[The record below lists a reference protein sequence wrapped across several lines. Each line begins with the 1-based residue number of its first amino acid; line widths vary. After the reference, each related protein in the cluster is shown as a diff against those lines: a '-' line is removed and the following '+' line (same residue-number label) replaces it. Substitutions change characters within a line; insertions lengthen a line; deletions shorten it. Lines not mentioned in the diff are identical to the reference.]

1 MSDQGF
7 VRSHSVV
14 IYFTLAYGIAWI
26 GSFILGG
33 PKFFAGELF
42 EFEDVGKMAIMAL
55 IAPFIAGLLMTYLV
69 DGKPGLKE
77 FYGRFK
83 KYRVGGRWYL
93 PLLIFPVLLFVV
105 SVVLGVFV
113 SPEMAPV
120 FQLFGVIAGPLAG
133 FLEETGWMGF
143 AYPKMKGKASV
154 LSTAITLGIIHGFWH
169 FAFDFLAQYNY
180 LGGFYF
186 PYFFGFLFHIVG
198 VRVLYIWVYENT
210 GSLLLTMLMHASST
224 GFYGIIMPTTMAPVN
239 WVIFYIVYGIACSLA
254 ALVVVLKYGRTLKS
268 ESA

>member
-1 MSDQGF
+1 MNE
-7 VRSHSVV
+7 RSFIKRHSVV
-14 IYFTLAYGIAWI
+14 IYFALAYGIAWI

-42 EFEDVGKMAIMAL
+42 EFDDVGPMAIMAL
-55 IAPFIAGLLMTYLV
+55 IAPFIAGLLMTYLA

-77 FYGRFK
+77 FYARFK

-93 PLLIFPVLLFVV
+93 PLLIFPVLLLGV

-120 FQLFGVIAGPLAG
+120 FATFGIMAGPLAG
-133 FLEETGWMGF
+133 ILEETGWMGF
-143 AYPKMKGKASV
+143 AYPKMRGKASV
-154 LSTAITLGIIHGFWH
+154 LSTAITLGIIHGVWH

-198 VRVLYIWVYENT
+198 VRVLYVWVYENT
-210 GSLLLTMLMHASST
+210 GSLLLAMLMHASST
-224 GFYGIIMPTTMAPVN
+224 GFFGIIMPTTMAPVN
-239 WVIFYIVYGIACSLA
+239 WAIFYIVYGIACSLA
-254 ALVVVLKYGRTLKS
+254 ALVVVLKYGRTLQS
-268 ESA
+268 TLA